1 MDSASPPV
9 TGHNEGLWT
18 ATGCSWLNQG
28 GTTELLKPPSLGVG
42 MEAFL
47 FEIAENAFPQ
57 RSWSRASLRRTGRV
71 RLGRPLPAAL
81 LEDILSS
88 LTRLGEVKS

>member
-1 MDSASPPV
+1 M
-9 TGHNEGLWT
+9 TGRNEGLWT
-18 ATGCSWLNQG
+18 ATRCSWLNQG

-47 FEIAENAFPQ
+47 FEILEVLSHSVLCRVPP
-57 RSWSRASLRRTGRV
+57 RDVPVGYASV
-71 RLGRPLPAAL
+71 VPLPAAL

-88 LTRLGEVKS
+88 LTRIREVKS